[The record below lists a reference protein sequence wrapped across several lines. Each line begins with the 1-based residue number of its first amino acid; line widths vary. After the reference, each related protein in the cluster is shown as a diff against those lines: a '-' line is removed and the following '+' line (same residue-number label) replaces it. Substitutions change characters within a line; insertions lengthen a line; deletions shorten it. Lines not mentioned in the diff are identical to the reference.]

1 MIPGWLIALV
11 TFPGVI
17 VHEMGH
23 QFFCRRYRLP
33 VYSVCYF
40 RLGNPAGYVIHEQT
54 DSYPQSF
61 WISVGPLIVNTL
73 VAIAVGFPVAI
84 SVLTLRTATP
94 LQWGLAWLAV
104 SIGMH
109 AFPSSG
115 DAKNLWTKSKQAR
128 SEGHLAAYI
137 GFPMVIFIRFANLAS
152 MLWFDAI
159 YAVCVVGFIPTLVVR
174 LLAGV

>member
-1 MIPGWLIALV
+1 MIPGWLVALV

-23 QFFCRRYRLP
+23 QFFCRRYGLP

-40 RLGNPAGYVIHEQT
+40 RVGNPAGYVIHET
-54 DSYPQSF
+54 TNCYRQSF

-84 SVLTLRTATP
+84 SVLTLQTATP
-94 LQWGLAWLAV
+94 FQWVLAWLAV

-115 DAKNLWTKSKQAR
+115 DAKNLWARSKEAR
-128 SEGHLAAYI
+128 SEGRLAAYV
-137 GFPMVIFIRFANLAS
+137 GFPIVIFIRAANLAS

-159 YAVCVVGFIPTLVVR
+159 YSIAVVGLVPNLVVR
-174 LLAGV
+174 LLAVV